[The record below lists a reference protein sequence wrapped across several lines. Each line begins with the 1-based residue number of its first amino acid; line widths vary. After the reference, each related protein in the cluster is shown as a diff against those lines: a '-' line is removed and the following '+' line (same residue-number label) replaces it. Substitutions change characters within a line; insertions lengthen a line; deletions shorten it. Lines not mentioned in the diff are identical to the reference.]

1 MDLGCV
7 WEAHFALPRHTFA
20 FQIFFFFPSYNFFTF
35 LPWTVLPCTVHRF
48 HKLHFSIT
56 FSLKIGPT
64 VLFTHLKIILLQC
77 FQFSVFSCIQTDPY
91 HVGDNYHCSHTV
103 AALFTHLK
111 ILKMGLKVLFTHLKI
126 ILLQY
131 FQFSVF
137 NFQFLV
143 SRKISCIQTDP

>member
-1 MDLGCV
+1 MCLGSTFCASQTHVCV
-7 WEAHFALPRHTFA
+7 SD
-20 FQIFFFFPSYNFFTF
+20 FFFFPSYNFLTF

-56 FSLKIGPT
+56 FSLKIGLT

-91 HVGDNYHCSHTV
+91 HVGDNYHCLHTV

-111 ILKMGLKVLFTHLKI
+111 ILKMGLKILFTHLKI